1 MKTASTTALLAALAA
16 ASPAAFGQVIASDRF
31 GGDDLNLTSFT
42 GEASF
47 SSAGDGFN
55 EYASGDDAPF
65 AVIDDSAED
74 FPGDSQGIVVSSG
87 TKDETDTSPYTYDAF
102 FGAVDTENG
111 DNTGPITA
119 TWSFDI
125 SGGTAAFLSVDLA
138 AMGDFEDGVNDSGPS
153 IGDSFTVSY
162 SIDGGPTV
170 DFVTTQVLKVP
181 PTTQDY
187 TLADGD
193 TFTLDDPIAASSALN
208 GTVVLDNNFTTF
220 TAAIADGSTLDLFFT
235 AQIDGSSEAFALDN
249 IVISAVPEPTTA
261 GLLALGGLGLL
272 ARRRRA

>member
-16 ASPAAFGQVIASDRF
+16 GPAAFGQTIAADRF

-47 SSAGDGFN
+47 GSAGDGFK
-55 EYASGDDAPF
+55 EYTSGEGAPF
-65 AVIDDSAED
+65 DLLDDSASFFAND
-74 FPGDSQGIVVSSG
+74 AQGIVVTSG
-87 TKDETDTSPYTYDAF
+87 TDSTNKIYDSF
-102 FGAVDTENG
+102 FGVADTENS
-111 DNTGPITA
+111 DNSGALTA

-138 AMGDFEDGVNDSGPS
+138 AMGDFEDGINDSAPS
-153 IGDSFTVSY
+153 IADFFTVSY
-162 SIDGGPTV
+162 SIDGGPV
-170 DFVTTQVLKVP
+170 IDFVTTQVLKVP
-181 PTTQDY
+181 PTSQDY

-193 TFTLDDPIAASSALN
+193 TFTLDDPIAASSAID

-220 TAAIADGSTLDLFFT
+220 TAAIADGSTLEVYYT
-235 AQIDGSSEAFALDN
+235 AQIDGSEAFALDN

-261 GLLALGGLGLL
+261 GLLGLGGLALI